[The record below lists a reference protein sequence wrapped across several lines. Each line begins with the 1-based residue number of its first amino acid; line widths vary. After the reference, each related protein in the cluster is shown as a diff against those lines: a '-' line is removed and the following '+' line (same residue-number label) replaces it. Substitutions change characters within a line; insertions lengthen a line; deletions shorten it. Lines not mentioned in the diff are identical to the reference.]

1 MTGADDPEAG
11 PEASGGR
18 SLVPSDV
25 TEADREATAALI
37 LKLRSKGIG
46 SQKVLSAL
54 ERVPRRLF
62 LSAPLQRH
70 AYEDSALPIECGQT
84 ISQPTIVAMMTEALD
99 VAPEHRVLEIG
110 TGSGYQAAILG
121 HLSRD
126 VRTIERYKTL
136 ADLARARLSTLK
148 IDTVHV
154 HHGDGTE
161 GLAEKAPFDRIIVTA
176 ATPELPQAL
185 IDQLADGGKLVAPR
199 GPAGDVQS
207 LVVIERKGATTVS
220 RDLAQVRF
228 VPLVEGVAN
237 RL

>member
-1 MTGADDPEAG
+1 M
-11 PEASGGR
+11 
-18 SLVPSDV
+18 PSDV

>member
-1 MTGADDPEAG
+1 MPA
-11 PEASGGR
+11 
-18 SLVPSDV
+18 DV

-37 LKLRSKGIG
+37 LKLRTQGIG
-46 SQKVLSAL
+46 TQRVLSAL

-84 ISQPTIVAMMTEALD
+84 ISQPTIVAMMTEALN
-99 VAPEHRVLEIG
+99 VAPEHRVLEVG

-121 HLSRD
+121 HLSRE
-126 VRTIERYKTL
+126 VHTIERYKTL
-136 ADLARARLSTLK
+136 SDLARARLATLK

-154 HHGDGTE
+154 HHGDGVE

-176 ATPELPQAL
+176 ATPDIPQAL
-185 IDQLADGGKLVAPR
+185 IDQLADGGKLVMPL
-199 GPAGDVQS
+199 GPAGSVQS
-207 LVVIERKGATTVS
+207 LVVIEKKGGTTVA

-228 VPLVEGVAN
+228 VPLVEGVAT